1 MTGSEPLN
9 IYQRLGV
16 RKRVNGAGLLTRL
29 GGSLMAPEVLDA
41 MREAAG
47 AFVDMA
53 ELQSRA
59 SDVIARHTGAQAG
72 IVTSGAAAAITL
84 ATAACLTRLDLARM
98 ERLPDTEGMPNE
110 VIMFRAHRTGYDHA
124 IRAAGARIV
133 EVGFNDIAAGSGV
146 RGLEGWEIE
155 AAIGPKTVAVAY
167 AASPTG
173 QPSLAAVA
181 AVAKKHDLPVL
192 VDAAAQLPPRA
203 NLRRFISE
211 GASLVA
217 YSGGKAIRG
226 PQGTGILCG
235 EKELVAAALI
245 QQLDMDILIE
255 TWMPPAGLLDGYFRD
270 RLPHHGLGRGCKV
283 DKESIAGLMVAL
295 ERFAAADEDE
305 ENSRHESQLEAL
317 DGLISK
323 RAHVYPT
330 LLGAAATRRYPMLE
344 IRFDERALGLDAA
357 EISRRL
363 QRQPTPV
370 HLGERRLR
378 EGILLVDASG
388 LQPGDEKIIASAL
401 DAALKAPR
409 STN

>member
-1 MTGSEPLN
+1 MTGSEPLD

-59 SDVIARHTGAQAG
+59 SDAIARHTGAEAG

-155 AAIGPKTVAVAY
+155 AAIGTKTVAIAY
-167 AASPTG
+167 AANPTG

-181 AVAKKHDLPVL
+181 AVAKKHDLPVI

-203 NLRRFISE
+203 NLRRFIAE

-235 EKELVAAALI
+235 KKELVAAALI

-255 TWMPPAGLLDGYFRD
+255 TWTRPAGLLDGYFKD

-283 DKESIAGLMVAL
+283 DKESIVGLLVAL
-295 ERFAAADEDE
+295 ERFSAADEDE
-305 ENSRHESQLEAL
+305 ENSRHESQLETL
-317 DGLISK
+317 DRLISK
-323 RAHVYPT
+323 RGHVYPT

-344 IRFDERALGLDAA
+344 IRFDERALGFDAA

-388 LQPGDEKIIASAL
+388 LQPGDEKIIATAL
-401 DAALKAPR
+401 DAALKAQR

>member
-1 MTGSEPLN
+1 MTGSEPWS

-29 GGSLMAPEVLDA
+29 GGSLMAPDVLDA

-59 SDVIARHTGAQAG
+59 SDVIVRHTGAEAG

-84 ATAACLTRLDLARM
+84 ATAACLTRLDPARM
-98 ERLPDTEGMPNE
+98 ERLPDTGGMPNE

-133 EVGFNDIAAGSGV
+133 EVGFNDVAAGSGV

-167 AASPTG
+167 AANPTG
-173 QPSLAAVA
+173 QPPLAAVA
-181 AVAKKHDLPVL
+181 AVAKRHALPVI

-203 NLRRFISE
+203 NLRRFLAE

-245 QQLDMDILIE
+245 QQLDMDVLIQ
-255 TWMPPAGLLDGYFRD
+255 TWTPPAGLLDGYFTD
-270 RLPHHGLGRGCKV
+270 RLPHHGIGRGCKV
-283 DKESIAGLMVAL
+283 DKESIVGLLVAL
-295 ERFAAADEDE
+295 ERFSAADEDE

-317 DGLISK
+317 DRLISK
-323 RAHVYPT
+323 RGHVYPT

-344 IRFDERALGLDAA
+344 IRFDERALGFDAA

-388 LQPGDEKIIASAL
+388 LQPGDEKIIATAL
-401 DAALKAPR
+401 DAALKAPH